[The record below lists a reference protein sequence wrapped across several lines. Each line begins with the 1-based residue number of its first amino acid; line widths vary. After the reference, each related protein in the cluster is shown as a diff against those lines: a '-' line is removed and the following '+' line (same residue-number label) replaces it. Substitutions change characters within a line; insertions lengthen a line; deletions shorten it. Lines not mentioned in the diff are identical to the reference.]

1 MLDLILI
8 VGLMLSTAGLV
19 GAPFTHRQ
27 RSCREEDNSASPS
40 AGVLPGVCLSCG
52 AELQHDEPCGPSC
65 VQEPRER
72 EEKHGVR
79 PSL

>member
-27 RSCREEDNSASPS
+27 RSCREEDTSASPS
-40 AGVLPGVCLSCG
+40 AGVLPGACLSLWG
-52 AELQHDEPCGPSC
+52 RAAT
-65 VQEPRER
+65 
-72 EEKHGVR
+72 
-79 PSL
+79 

>member
-27 RSCREEDNSASPS
+27 RSGHEEDNSASPI
-40 AGVLPGVCLSCG
+40 AGALPGVCLSCG
-52 AELQHDEPCGPSC
+52 AELQYDEPYCPSC
-65 VQEPRER
+65 A
-72 EEKHGVR
+72 
-79 PSL
+79 